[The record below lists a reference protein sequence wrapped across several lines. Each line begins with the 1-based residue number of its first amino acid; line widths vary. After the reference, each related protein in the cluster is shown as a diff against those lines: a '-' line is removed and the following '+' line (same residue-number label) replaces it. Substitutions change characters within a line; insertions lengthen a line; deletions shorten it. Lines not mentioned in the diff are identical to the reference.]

1 MIPQILQWGKGA
13 TVLEACSPL
22 KAGRGLKPPFYFLQ
36 ILSIFFLSSFSGQRK
51 PRFLATSENSFFHS
65 SFMNGEVCGL
75 HFTDKKEHLNEDHWG
90 SREEVRSSALAAQVL
105 GASRLTTSFLGPS
118 TMSKAEEVKKLA
130 GCTAVEKEVRN
141 NQVLGTG
148 SDSTIVHTL
157 QQIAKRVK

>member
-1 MIPQILQWGKGA
+1 M
-13 TVLEACSPL
+13 V
-22 KAGRGLKPPFYFLQ
+22 RY
-36 ILSIFFLSSFSGQRK
+36 
-51 PRFLATSENSFFHS
+51 
-65 SFMNGEVCGL
+65 GL
-75 HFTDKKEHLNEDHWG
+75 HFTDQKEHLNEDHWG